1 MKNFFL
7 FLISLFLFFL
17 FVPLMFIVGILIL
30 IFDGRPVFFLQ
41 KRSGIRGKVF
51 VMYKF
56 RTMGNAKLK
65 NDRLRVTSL
74 GKILRTFKI
83 DELPQ
88 LLNILKGDIRLVGPR
103 PLYPEYNKFYN
114 NKQKKRLSIK
124 PGITGWAQ
132 INEKKNTSWKK
143 RLDLDIWYVEN
154 QSFFLDIK
162 IIFKTFLLIIKMI
175 YKKNNRVSLI
185 TKRFDEK

>member
-1 MKNFFL
+1 MKSFL
-7 FLISLFLFFL
+7 YSISLFLVFL
-17 FVPLMFIVGILIL
+17 FFPIMLIISLLIL
-30 IFDGRPVFFLQ
+30 IFDGRPVFFT

-51 VMYKF
+51 VLYKF
-56 RTMGNAKLK
+56 RTMEDNRLK

-74 GKILRTFKI
+74 GKILRNFKI

-88 LLNILKGDIRLVGPR
+88 LINILKGDISFVGPR

-114 NKQKKRLSIK
+114 KKQKKRLTIK

-132 INEKKNTSWKK
+132 VNERRNTSWKK

-154 QSFFLDIK
+154 KSFFR
-162 IIFKTFLLIIKMI
+162 
-175 YKKNNRVSLI
+175 Y
-185 TKRFDEK
+185 